1 VLSPLQEQIA
11 TLVAGLDEAK
21 DFALAGGA
29 ALITRGDVDRST
41 RDLDFFG
48 LTPDDVDRLAPV
60 VIRALVDLGLEV
72 RTVQENPGFV
82 RLEVSSSSDTTELD
96 LAADARILPVEHGSL
111 VPTLAGEELAT
122 DKVLAV
128 FGRAEARDFVDLRA
142 VESRYGLRRL
152 CERAAEKDPGFSIEV
167 FNDMLNRF
175 SRLRRDE
182 FELDDSEFADLSNV
196 VEEWRHRVLELDHE
210 QTPERRKGRD
220 TGLRL

>member
-1 VLSPLQEQIA
+1 M
-11 TLVAGLDEAK
+11 VANLDEAK

-29 ALITRGDVDRST
+29 ALIIRGDVDRST

-48 LTPDDVDRLAPV
+48 LAADDVDRLAPV
-60 VIRALVDLGLEV
+60 VMLALLDAGLEV

-82 RLEVSSSSDTTELD
+82 RLEISSSSDTTELD
-96 LAADARILPVEHGSL
+96 LAADARILPAEHGSL

-152 CERAAEKDPGFSIEV
+152 CERATEKDPGFSIEV

-182 FELDDSEFADLSNV
+182 FELDNSAFADLRNV
-196 VEEWRHRVLELDHE
+196 VGEWRHRVLELVHD
-210 QTPERRKGRD
+210 QTQGRGKERD
-220 TGLRL
+220 TGLGL